1 MKRVTLTFDN
11 GPTEDVTPF
20 VLDELGRRGLVAR
33 FCIVGTQ
40 LAAKGMADLALRAL
54 AEGHQL
60 VNHSLTH
67 GVALGDDPAVEHA
80 AREVREMHDLMTK
93 ALGDWG
99 EPWFRPF
106 GRGGEIGPHIFSWA
120 ALEQLISLR
129 YSVLLW
135 NCIPR
140 DWEETEGWV
149 ENALADIEKNE
160 HTVVVLHDLPTGAMR
175 NLPRFLDG
183 LARRDVVVTDEVPPE
198 CVPLLKGRATC
209 DLADITQ
216 GEGV

>member
-1 MKRVTLTFDN
+1 MKRATLTFDN

-20 VLDELGRRGLVAR
+20 VLDELGQRSLVAR
-33 FCIVGTQ
+33 FCVVGTQ
-40 LAAKGMADLALRAL
+40 LATKAAPDLARRTLK
-54 AEGHQL
+54 EGHQL
-60 VNHSLTH
+60 VNHSMTH
-67 GVALGDDPAVEHA
+67 SVALGDEPTVEHA
-80 AREVREMHDLMTK
+80 TREVGEMHDLMTE

-106 GRGGEIGPHIFSWA
+106 GRGGEIGPHIFSQA
-120 ALEQLISLR
+120 ALEQLVSLR

-140 DWEETEGWV
+140 DWEDTKGWV

-175 NLPRFLDG
+175 HLPRFRDE
-183 LARRDVVVTDEVPPE
+183 LARRDVVISDELPPK
-198 CVPLLKGRATC
+198 CVPLRRGRAMC
-209 DLADITQ
+209 NLAGMTQ
-216 GEGV
+216 DAR